1 MVKHHP
7 NLDRSGLVMGDVQKE
22 LLSNRPSEA
31 TAKNV
36 MVEAITVAKVTEEAT
51 PITLANLTPD
61 EQ

>member
-7 NLDRSGLVMGDVQKE
+7 NLDLSGLVMGDVQKE